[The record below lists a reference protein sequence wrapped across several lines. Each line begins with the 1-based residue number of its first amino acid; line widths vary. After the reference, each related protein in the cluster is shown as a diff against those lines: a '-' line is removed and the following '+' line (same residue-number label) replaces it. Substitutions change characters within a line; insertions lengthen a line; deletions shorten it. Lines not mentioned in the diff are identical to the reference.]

1 MAPQSFNQA
10 YAVNRNVGYSNPS
23 RNQQVDLT
31 LRLGSFQFANPIPMN
46 PQYAPPNYFTGPHTQ
61 AQYHNGMVYGG
72 SNTRGQA
79 SNTPRVPCSTQV
91 RIMGNHFMKN
101 SNGQSQIAVAVGG
114 VHHHIYN
121 FIPPMQ
127 QMNEYTLLNPSSRR
141 GNGSSSSRKRSSRKR
156 EVNYNDPNKRCTNY
170 NCGVNNTPMWRKGP
184 LGPKVCSLI

>member
-1 MAPQSFNQA
+1 MSYGFKMGIL
-10 YAVNRNVGYSNPS
+10 V
-23 RNQQVDLT
+23 LH
-31 LRLGSFQFANPIPMN
+31 LK
-46 PQYAPPNYFTGPHTQ
+46 Q
-61 AQYHNGMVYGG
+61 AQYHNNGMVYGR

-79 SNTPRVPCSTQV
+79 SNTPRVPYSTQV
-91 RIMGNHFMKN
+91 RIMGNHFMNN
-101 SNGQSQIAVAVGG
+101 SNGQNQIAVAVGG